1 MIVKL
6 NGVEMKNFLS
16 IEEIE
21 EAHGERWAAVGEKV
35 EEMKRWRWNDIIVP
49 GLATIALATK
59 AMAVLAHQ
67 TQAVAVFAQVATNTG
82 SFFKLLDAFIAIMDP
97 VSTCVVVFAGVAWMF
112 GQRTK
117 AIELL
122 IGTAAGTLIIMHAH
136 DMVHWLRGM

>member
-6 NGVEMKNFLS
+6 NGVEMKDFYP
-16 IEEIE
+16 IEETE
-21 EAHGERWAAVGEKV
+21 EVEAKPRWS
-35 EEMKRWRWNDIIVP
+35 WNDTIVP
-49 GLATIALATK
+49 GLAMVALATK
-59 AMAVLAHQ
+59 GISMLAHQ
-67 TQAVAVFAQVATNTG
+67 TQSVAVFAQVATNTG
-82 SFFKLLDAFIAIMDP
+82 SFFKLLDAFISIMDP

-136 DMVHWLRGM
+136 DMVRWLRGM